1 MFKKSIP
8 KNWKKSQKKAEKLL
22 SASIFEYFVKNEPT
36 VIYYLP
42 QVPSIMLIN
51 SNN

>member
-22 SASIFEYFVKNEPT
+22 SASFFEYFVKNEPT
-36 VIYYLP
+36 VIYYLLASSLYN
-42 QVPSIMLIN
+42 VN
-51 SNN
+51 

>member
-22 SASIFEYFVKNEPT
+22 SASFLKYFICLYHFSGLFDCPSAQPF
-36 VIYYLP
+36 IY
-42 QVPSIMLIN
+42 M
-51 SNN
+51 